1 MCCILL
7 RQPSN
12 LVDLLLN
19 LKTFQVVKLR
29 LVALEGAVNIVLSAA
44 LKLILTLNT
53 KQIKQKFKHYETKIQ
68 CLGSRSQ
75 ETLYF
80 YLYVFVLYKL
90 SLMTYLLPEYYESN
104 VKNMYCFY
112 VSLKHTSCSC

>member
-29 LVALEGAVNIVLSAA
+29 LVALEGAVNIVLSSA

-53 KQIKQKFKHYETKIQ
+53 KQIK
-68 CLGSRSQ
+68 
-75 ETLYF
+75 
-80 YLYVFVLYKL
+80 VL
-90 SLMTYLLPEYYESN
+90 
-104 VKNMYCFY
+104 
-112 VSLKHTSCSC
+112 

>member
-29 LVALEGAVNIVLSAA
+29 LVALEGAVNIVLSSA
-44 LKLILTLNT
+44 LWLILTLNDDIP
-53 KQIKQKFKHYETKIQ
+53 QIRQNFKCYETKSQ
-68 CLGSRSQ
+68 CPG
-75 ETLYF
+75 
-80 YLYVFVLYKL
+80 
-90 SLMTYLLPEYYESN
+90 
-104 VKNMYCFY
+104 
-112 VSLKHTSCSC
+112 

>member
-29 LVALEGAVNIVLSAA
+29 LVALEGAVNIVLSSA

-53 KQIKQKFKHYETKIQ
+53 KQIKQKFKCYETKIQ
-68 CLGSRSQ
+68 CLGSRSL
-75 ETLYF
+75 ETLYP
-80 YLYVFVLYKL
+80 YAFVLYKL
-90 SLMTYLLPEYYESN
+90 SLMTYLLWSIMN
-104 VKNMYCFY
+104 QM
-112 VSLKHTSCSC
+112 LKIITVPMCH

>member
-29 LVALEGAVNIVLSAA
+29 LVALEGAVNIVLSSA

-53 KQIKQKFKHYETKIQ
+53 KQIKQKFKRYETKIQ
-68 CLGSRSQ
+68 CLGSRSL
-75 ETLYF
+75 ETLY
-80 YLYVFVLYKL
+80 LYAFVLYKL
-90 SLMTYLLPEYYESN
+90 SLMTYLLWSIMN
-104 VKNMYCFY
+104 QM
-112 VSLKHTSCSC
+112 LKIITVPMCH